1 MKWLISYLI
10 SFFLLKD
17 GIMDMGCF
25 VISFI
30 DSFNIFIKLLFCYRE
45 DKIYIYDYIKNI
57 IWYLI
62 YNI

>member
-1 MKWLISYLI
+1 
-10 SFFLLKD
+10 
-17 GIMDMGCF
+17 MDMGCL

-30 DSFNIFIKLLFCYRE
+30 DSFNTFIKLLFCYRE